1 MEAVQDQLLPGGL
14 ACHGQCEGRGGGH
27 LHHQLLRRGR
37 SGERNFSFFFL
48 QFLSFFGLLI
58 EAIHF
63 INYSQLHPSLT

>member
-37 SGERNFSFFFL
+37 SGERNFSGFFSGFV
-48 QFLSFFGLLI
+48 FFGAL
-58 EAIHF
+58 
-63 INYSQLHPSLT
+63 N